1 MIVIKVGNKIIIN
14 PVEIYVTVAAN
25 NQYSIGA
32 MTSNAYGDTLDVWPL
47 DRKGTGRKEAEE
59 MLHAIF
65 LAIARHFESPLPH
78 IHVDIEQV
86 ERILREKK
94 EESSKGSTLSP
105 LTMPEGWKGMA

>member
-1 MIVIKVGNKIIIN
+1 MIVIKAGNRIIIN
-14 PVEIYVTVAAN
+14 PVEICIALAKDNRYNIDVMA
-25 NQYSIGA
+25 
-32 MTSNAYGDTLDVWPL
+32 SNAYADTLDVWPL
-47 DRKGTGRKEAEE
+47 NGKGTSQKAAEE
-59 MLHAIF
+59 MLEAISE
-65 LAIARHFESPLPH
+65 AIARHIKSPLPH